1 MRLVR
6 VAWVF
11 IALFFLTWGWILWKA
26 PQGAAQEQVPSPLA
40 SAVPAEL
47 DAIIR
52 KQFGP
57 CFEIATERANT
68 TGVKYLHPKAATPW
82 VPFLTADLDGDGVED
97 AVIVARCKTPLADE
111 VAYSYKVLDP
121 YYSNYGYGN
130 PKITAQFNAQDP
142 DHQNLVLVIHGAG
155 NEAWRAATPKAKF
168 VFINLPFDTISLS
181 RIMHRKHPVPAVSLL
196 EEQQQLSS
204 AVYWDGKKWR
214 WADTGAGTP

>member
-6 VAWVF
+6 LAWVF

-26 PQGAAQEQVPSPLA
+26 PAGAAQEQPGVPL
-40 SAVPAEL
+40 PADL
-47 DAIIR
+47 DAVVK

-57 CFEIATERANT
+57 CFEVAAERSNNY
-68 TGVKYLHPKAATPW
+68 GVKYLHPKAAGPPW

-97 AVIVARCKTPLADE
+97 AVIVAHCKTPLADE
-111 VAYSYKVLDP
+111 VSYNYKVTDP

-130 PKITAQFNAQDP
+130 PRITAQFSSADP
-142 DHQNLVLVIHGAG
+142 EHQNLVLIIHGAG
-155 NEAWRAATPKAKF
+155 SDAWRSATPKAKF
-168 VFINLPFDTISLS
+168 VIINLPFDTISLN
-181 RIMHRKHPVPAVSLL
+181 RIMYKKHPVPAVSLL
-196 EEQQQLSS
+196 EAEQELSS